1 MYIMQSHRYV
11 LQLAGGCRVT
21 VSMVQVA
28 GQASL
33 TLALVQR
40 VLETYVGTS
49 LASTARSDAG
59 PAPLC
64 TGWGILFLAFIWGH
78 LLLNQSSNK
87 LLHPLQAVAAGAP
100 LLAPGVLPLV
110 HGPLQGS
117 VVIPELCRTI
127 GGSQGLT

>member
-1 MYIMQSHRYV
+1 MLAHHWHPPPGLMLV
-11 LQLAGGCRVT
+11 LHPFAQGG
-21 VSMVQVA
+21 
-28 GQASL
+28 G
-33 TLALVQR
+33 
-40 VLETYVGTS
+40 Y
-49 LASTARSDAG
+49 
-59 PAPLC
+59 
-64 TGWGILFLAFIWGH
+64 FAFIWGH